1 MSKVLVFDM
10 DGTIADFYG
19 VEGWLE
25 YLKNED
31 TTPYTKAKPLYDL
44 KELNSVLDMLK
55 EQGWKIVI
63 TTWLSMAGSKEFNNK
78 TRKAKKEW
86 LDNFNFP
93 YDELHMVKYGTPKAS
108 CTRKYA
114 DDIQI
119 LFDDNAE
126 VRKSWNN
133 DRKKNRISVDATE
146 DIIGYLLTLV
156 MEEW

>member
-19 VEGWLE
+19 VNGWLE

-31 TTPYTKAKPLYDL
+31 VTPYVKAKPLYDM
-44 KELNSVLDMLK
+44 KELNLVLDMLK

-63 TTWLSMAGSKEFNNK
+63 TTWLSMTGSKEFNNK

-86 LDNFNFP
+86 LDHFNFP

-126 VRKSWNN
+126 VRKSWDN

-146 DIIGYLLTLV
+146 DIICYLLTLV

>member
-19 VEGWLE
+19 VDGWLE

-31 TTPYTKAKPLYDL
+31 TTPYTKAKPLYDM
-44 KELNSVLDMLK
+44 KELNSVLNMLK
-55 EQGWKIVI
+55 EQGWKIVV
-63 TTWLSMAGSKEFNNK
+63 TTWLSMKGSQKFNDE
-78 TRKAKKEW
+78 TRVAKKSW
-86 LDNFNFP
+86 LDYFNFP

-126 VRKSWNN
+126 VRKSWDN

-156 MEEW
+156 IETW

>member
-1 MSKVLVFDM
+1 MNKVLVFDM

-19 VEGWLE
+19 VKGWLD
-25 YLKNED
+25 YLNNED
-31 TTPYTKAKPLYDL
+31 TTPYAKAKPLYDM
-44 KELNSVLDMLK
+44 KELNLVLNMLK
-55 EQGWKIVI
+55 EQGWKIVV
-63 TTWLSMAGSKEFNNK
+63 TTWLSMTGSKEFNNK
-78 TRKAKKEW
+78 TREVKKEW
-86 LDNFNFP
+86 LGRFNFP

-119 LFDDNAE
+119 LFDDNAD
-126 VRKSWNN
+126 VRKSWDN
-133 DRKKNRISVDATE
+133 DKKKNRTSVDASK

>member
-25 YLKNED
+25 YLNKED
-31 TTPYTKAKPLYDL
+31 VTPYVKAKPLYDM
-44 KELNSVLDMLK
+44 DMLNVILNELK
-55 EQGWKIVI
+55 NQGWKVIV
-63 TTWLSMAGSKEFNNK
+63 TTWLSMTGSQKFSDEI
-78 TRKAKKEW
+78 RVAKKSW
-86 LDNFNFP
+86 LDYFNFP

-119 LFDDNAE
+119 LFDDNAK
-126 VRKSWNN
+126 VRKSWDN
-133 DRKKNRISVDATE
+133 DRKNNRISVDATK
-146 DIIGYLLTLV
+146 DIIDVLLGLLV
-156 MEEW
+156 